1 MPLVSILV
9 PVYQTEAYLEQCLNS
24 LIHQTLQ
31 DIEIICVNDGSTDG
45 SGRILRR
52 YEALDHRV
60 RVINKSNG
68 GLPSARNAGLDAA
81 RGEYVG
87 FVDSDDYAAPEMF
100 ATLYHAA
107 CRDNSDIVVC
117 GAHIFPVPPQPEPW
131 LEQVLSP
138 KDDFYPQFEPEVLF
152 GNTGARPFIWRVLV
166 KRELIEKNHL
176 RLQEDIHIGE
186 DNAFQFRLYPLAKG
200 ITLLSDKLYYYR
212 WYREGSMMNQMYT
225 GGGERVKS
233 HVRLVE
239 HIGEKWQE
247 AGWMDS
253 MSMEFLQWSVE
264 FLYDDFIRLPME
276 EKVPLARKLMSLW
289 EHSGY
294 YESRNALPEYQQE
307 MFKYFGF
314 MAFGEEVEP
323 KLSLIL
329 PVTGNPPLLE
339 RCLSSI
345 CSQSMETWELLCIN
359 NGAEGAAYGVLH
371 RFLHKERRL
380 RLFNGPK
387 TSLPQALNL
396 GITAAVGE
404 TILFLDTSS
413 WLEGDTVLEEWLR
426 FMKEKEA
433 QVCGAPGD
441 RRESSINRP
450 TVWDGGA
457 RWALDGRF
465 QDVLYQRELL
475 ERESLRFGEYSIFSG
490 KEFLARCCHLAKTT
504 AFFPK
509 PCCAV
514 QKTFHPDWLP
524 TEKCVEALQGILKL
538 IQLSVEVQDQELH
551 RWAASFLYG
560 DDTATMFLNNT
571 LPYWMPEETCPDGE
585 NSQIETWSLL
595 LQIASLI
602 QPQWLEEPNHTV
614 YSLPGLLRR
623 FVDARHHYLAEISN
637 RYEGRSQ

>member
-81 RGEYVG
+81 KGEYVG

-100 ATLYHAA
+100 ATLYRAA
-107 CRDNSDIVVC
+107 CRDQSDIVVC

-138 KDDFYPQFEPEVLF
+138 KDAFYPQFEPEILF
-152 GNTGARPFIWRVLV
+152 GDTGARPFIWRVLV
-166 KRELIEKNHL
+166 RRELIEKNHL

-212 WYREGSMMNQMYT
+212 WYREGSMMNQLYA

-233 HVRLVE
+233 HARLVE
-239 HIGEKWQE
+239 HIGEKWRE
-247 AGWMDS
+247 AGLMDS

-264 FLYDDFIRLPME
+264 FLYDDFIRLPLE
-276 EKVPLARKLMSLW
+276 EKVPLAQKLMALW

-294 YESRNALPEYQQE
+294 YENCNALPEYQQE
-307 MFKYFGF
+307 MFEYF
-314 MAFGEEVEP
+314 AFVASGEGAAP

-329 PVTGNPPLLE
+329 PVTGSPPLLE

-345 CSQSMETWELLCIN
+345 CSQSLGTWELLCIN
-359 NGAEGAAYGVLH
+359 NGAEESAYEVLH
-371 RFLHKERRL
+371 RFLHTERRL
-380 RLFNGPK
+380 RLFNRPK
-387 TSLPQALNL
+387 TSLSQALNL
-396 GITAAVGE
+396 GLAAAVGE
-404 TILFLDTSS
+404 TVLFLDAGS
-413 WLEGDTVLEEWLR
+413 WLEGETVLEEWLH
-426 FMKEKEA
+426 FMEEKRA

-441 RRESSINRP
+441 RRESPLNQP
-450 TVWDGGA
+450 VVWDGG
-457 RWALDGRF
+457 RNWVLEGRF

-475 ERESLRFGEYSIFSG
+475 EQENLRLGEYSIFSG
-490 KEFLARCCHLAKTT
+490 KEFLVRCYHQSKTT

-524 TEKCVEALQGILKL
+524 TEKCVEALQGILQL
-538 IQLSVEVQDQELH
+538 LQLSVECQDKELH
-551 RWAASFLYG
+551 RWAVSFLYG
-560 DDTATMFLNNT
+560 NDTATMFLNNT
-571 LPYWMPEETCPDGE
+571 LPYWMPQEECPNGE
-585 NSQIETWSLL
+585 NSQIETWTLL
-595 LQIASLI
+595 LQIASCI
-602 QPQWLEEPNHTV
+602 EPKWLEKENETV
-614 YSLPGLLRR
+614 HAVPSLLRR
-623 FVDARHHYLAEISN
+623 FVDARHHYLAQLSN
-637 RYEGRSQ
+637 GYEGK